1 MHVSMNPIFETSIYK
16 AISAVFSAL
25 GLISREMA
33 VRLAGIIGHIWFVV
47 DKRHRNV
54 AIENLTH
61 VYGREKTSREIR
73 AQALR
78 IFQNLAM
85 ILFEIGWSLRIKE
98 KDFYKLFKIV
108 GLEHARSAYAKG
120 KGVLALTIHIGNW
133 ELLMLAA
140 GFLGFPMSAIYR
152 PFDFKPLDMF
162 FSDLRTRYG
171 AKLYPKSRA
180 MRKILRSIRDKEMIG
195 FLLDQNTNIQSGVFV
210 DFFGKPACTHKGM
223 AEVALGTGTPVIPT
237 FLVRDGA
244 GFKVEF
250 GSEIPL
256 IRTGDKDKDVIENT
270 RRYNQAIES
279 IILRYPDQWF
289 WVHRRW
295 KTRPKAV

>member
-1 MHVSMNPIFETSIYK
+1 MNAILETIIYK

-25 GLISREMA
+25 GMISRDRA
-33 VRLAGIIGHIWFVV
+33 VRLAGIIGHIWFVI

-61 VYGREKTSREIR
+61 VYGREKSSREIR
-73 AQALR
+73 SLALR
-78 IFQNLAM
+78 IFQNLAL
-85 ILFEIGWSLRIKE
+85 ILFEIGWSLHFKE
-98 KDFYKLFKIV
+98 KDFYKVFKIV
-108 GLEHARSAYAKG
+108 GLESVRSAYAKG

-140 GFLGFPMSAIYR
+140 GLLGFPMSAIYR
-152 PFDFKPLDMF
+152 PFDFKPLDRF
-162 FSDLRTRYG
+162 FGDLRARYG

-180 MRKILRSIRDKEMIG
+180 MRKILRSMRDKEIVG
-195 FLLDQNTNIQSGVFV
+195 FLLDQNTNVQSGVFV

-223 AEVALGTGTPVIPT
+223 AALALATAAPVIST
-237 FLVRDGA
+237 FLVREGDR
-244 GFKVEF
+244 FRVEF
-250 GSEIPL
+250 GPEIPL

-270 RRYNQAIES
+270 RQYNHVLES
-279 IILRYPDQWF
+279 IILRYPEQWF

-295 KTRPKAV
+295 KTKPKAV